1 MNDIMKL
8 ILSLSISGSILFI
21 LLFLMKPRIQ
31 HKFSKSFQYY
41 IWIVVLLRLTI
52 PFSFDESIM
61 NDVFNKNPFLT
72 GPILQGGEAAN
83 FDIEIDPTHAITLPQ
98 ANDAQAV
105 ESIRADNSEIFVIT
119 IIKQYAIY
127 VWLIGTILSLFIKLR
142 GYTRFLKYMK
152 TTSKPAYDCEN
163 RMLGMM
169 LNGRYKAKL
178 VRNSYITT
186 PMLIGMIRP
195 IIILPDTHF
204 TEVQLKNILIHEITH
219 LKRFDIVVKWF
230 SMLVTSLHWFNP
242 VVYFVEKETNRLC
255 ELSCDEVVIRKF
267 TSSEKQEYGETLIA
281 LASNEQYPVGGLQ
294 ATFSDEKTILR
305 ERLVAI
311 MRPSKRSTFIILSSF
326 VLAAVVIFSAI
337 ALGASVGAS
346 NSNVSSIISPV
357 EPPAI
362 VISHE
367 RNADPIEN
375 YSILKSSW
383 NGVKYDR
390 MSFYQAAWH
399 SEPTLLTGLRR
410 LKPGEKLKV
419 DFGENTPDKVTVK
432 MAFLTESFEQSLLP
446 IEKVAVNHV
455 NGKIEF
461 INPPTTV
468 SDIPT
473 TGRVYSITATW
484 GQNSCEY
491 VFASDGKFDYE
502 QFPE

>member
-1 MNDIMKL
+1 MKL
-8 ILSLSISGSILFI
+8 ILSLSISGSILFF
-21 LLFLMKPRIQ
+21 LLFLMKPIIK
-31 HKFSKSFQYY
+31 HKFSKSLQYY

-52 PFSFDESIM
+52 PFSFDGSIM

-72 GPILQGGEAAN
+72 GPILQGGEAAKSGM
-83 FDIEIDPTHAITLPQ
+83 EIDPTHAISLPQ
-98 ANDAQAV
+98 ANDAQAA

-152 TTSKPAYDCEN
+152 TTSKPAYDWEN

-186 PMLIGMIRP
+186 PMLIGIIRP
-195 IIILPDTHF
+195 TIILPDNNF
-204 TEVQLKNILIHEITH
+204 NEVQLKNILIHEITH

-242 VVYFVEKETNRLC
+242 VVYFVEKEINRLC

-281 LASNEQYPVGGLQ
+281 VASNEQYPVGGLQ

-326 VLAAVVIFSAI
+326 VLAAVVIISAI
-337 ALGASVGAS
+337 ALGTSVGAS
-346 NSNVSSIISPV
+346 NSNVSSSISPV

-367 RNADPIEN
+367 RNPDPIEN
-375 YSILKSSW
+375 YTILKSSW

-446 IEKVAVNHV
+446 IEEVAVNHV
-455 NGKIEF
+455 NGKYAF
-461 INPPTTV
+461 INPPTV
-468 SDIPT
+468 ISDIPT

-502 QFPE
+502 LFPE